1 MPTLPPSQQILE
13 PPLVRSLC
21 TYAGGLTDSLPMLCI
36 GLTRE
41 TIVQNGVQR
50 HTPVVIFLTLG
61 LLSLIRKA
69 YTQLA

>member
-1 MPTLPPSQQILE
+1 
-13 PPLVRSLC
+13 
-21 TYAGGLTDSLPMLCI
+21 MLCI